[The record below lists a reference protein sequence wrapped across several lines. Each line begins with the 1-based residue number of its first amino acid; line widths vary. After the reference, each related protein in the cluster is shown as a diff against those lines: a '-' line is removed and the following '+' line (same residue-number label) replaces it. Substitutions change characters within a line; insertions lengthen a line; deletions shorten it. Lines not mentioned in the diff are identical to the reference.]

1 MAHREIVAPNDAHVG
16 DGFAVFIQRFDS
28 GDDVVQM
35 FLGETAAVDGKTDDV
50 RQLRLLLRGLEV
62 VFHGVIAQFGNTD
75 AVAADQLEREALARE
90 GLVAALA
97 VEELVHVDVH
107 GVAAGGKNDA
117 LDARFVEALREIFA
131 LDTRSCM

>member
-50 RQLRLLLRGLEV
+50 RQLRLLLRG
-62 VFHGVIAQFGNTD
+62 
-75 AVAADQLEREALARE
+75 
-90 GLVAALA
+90 
-97 VEELVHVDVH
+97 
-107 GVAAGGKNDA
+107 
-117 LDARFVEALREIFA
+117 
-131 LDTRSCM
+131 S